1 MLSILTKLH
10 SDEIEVVSKQKKR
23 ARTLAQSY
31 GDLVET
37 NTSRFLVDLVG
48 EDKLTRI
55 ANNFLE
61 LLGTC
66 VTIHEIN
73 GDYALRIISSDY
85 CRFLDEASRRLC
97 DTDDNRKALESGIWH
112 CHESC
117 WTEASGP
124 CMAKGKPIDI
134 ECRGGIR
141 IYAVPIW
148 VEGEIAGSMS
158 FGYANPPEDLNKLKE
173 TSERYSVSANE
184 LQKRVNRHQTASP
197 LLVNVA
203 KNYLETCAML
213 IGTLAERKKTEKTLR
228 DSKEKFRSIF
238 ENTKDGIIWV
248 ASGTGFIINCNKAA
262 ETLLGRTR
270 AEIIGH
276 QQMTIHPHENVE
288 YYTRMLQAFATHDED
303 TCQAEVITKSGET
316 KTVNVVASTIAIG
329 NESIIQE
336 IFQDRTEVAKMED
349 TLRHYSAHLEELAKQ
364 RSEKLLEAE
373 RVAAIED
380 VARVV
385 SYDLQ
390 NSLRIIMR
398 SVSLGREKMDSVPR
412 PIRSY
417 VKKAGAWEIV
427 GNIKEQVDYIN
438 KIVSDLHDYTRP
450 LEPELVRTEV
460 RQLIENVLSTMKLPK
475 TVQVSITIEDGFP
488 KLMLDPK
495 MMRQVFADLI
505 TNAIEAMP
513 KEGKIA
519 IEASM
524 KENVAYIRIRDT
536 GVGVPKD
543 ILNKIFLPLF
553 TTKPSGTGFGLPV
566 CKRLVEIH
574 GGSIMVNSLEEKGS
588 TFTVKLP
595 LKRDSRLDGTKTR
608 M

>member
-1 MLSILTKLH
+1 
-10 SDEIEVVSKQKKR
+10 
-23 ARTLAQSY
+23 
-31 GDLVET
+31 
-37 NTSRFLVDLVG
+37 LVG
-48 EDKLTRI
+48 EDKLTRV

-61 LLGTC
+61 LVGTC
-66 VTIHEIN
+66 VTIHEKN

-97 DTDDNRKALESGIWH
+97 DTDDNRKALESGTWH

-124 CMAKGKPIDI
+124 CIATGKPIDI

-158 FGYANPPEDLNKLKE
+158 FGYGNPPEDLKKLKE
-173 TSERYSVSANE
+173 ISERYSVSANE
-184 LQKRVNRHQTASP
+184 LQKRVNRRQTASP

-213 IGTLAERKKTEKTLR
+213 IGTLAERKKREKALR
-228 DSKEKFRSIF
+228 DSEEKFRLIF

-248 ASGTGFIINCNKAA
+248 APGTGLIINCNKAA

-276 QQMTIHPHENVE
+276 QQATIHPHEKAE
-288 YYTRMLQAFATHDED
+288 YYTRMLKAFAAHDED
-303 TCQAEVITKSGET
+303 TCQAEVTTKSGET
-316 KTVNVVASTIAIG
+316 KTVNVIASTIAIG
-329 NESIIQE
+329 DESIIQE
-336 IFQDRTEVAKMED
+336 IFEDRTELMQMEGA
-349 TLRHYSAHLEELAKQ
+349 LRHYSSHLEELAKQ

-373 RVAAIED
+373 RVAAIEEM
-380 VARVV
+380 ARVV

-398 SVSLGREKMDSVPR
+398 SVSLAREKMDSVPR

-427 GNIKEQVDYIN
+427 GNIEEQVDYMN

-450 LEPELVRTEV
+450 LEPKLVKTEF
-460 RQLIENVLSTMKLPK
+460 RQLIENTLSTAKVPE
-475 TVQVSITIEDGFP
+475 TVQVSTTIEDGFP
-488 KLMLDPK
+488 KLMLDAK
-495 MMRQVFADLI
+495 MMQQVFADLI

-513 KEGKIA
+513 KGGKIV
-519 IEASM
+519 IEASK
-524 KENVAYIRIRDT
+524 KENVAYIRMRDT
-536 GVGVPKD
+536 GVGIPKD

-553 TTKPSGTGFGLPV
+553 STKPGGTGFGLPV

-574 GGSIMVNSLEEKGS
+574 GGSIVANSAPDKGS

-595 LKRDSRLDGTKTR
+595 LKRDSRLDGTKIR

>member
-1 MLSILTKLH
+1 ML
-10 SDEIEVVSKQKKR
+10 V
-23 ARTLAQSY
+23 QSY
-31 GDLVET
+31 GDLVEI

-48 EDKLTRI
+48 EDKLTRV

-61 LLGTC
+61 LVGTC
-66 VTIHEIN
+66 VTIHEKN

-97 DTDDNRKALESGIWH
+97 DTDDNRKALESGTWH

-124 CMAKGKPIDI
+124 CIATGKPIDI

-158 FGYANPPEDLNKLKE
+158 FGYGNPPEDLKKLKE
-173 TSERYSVSANE
+173 ISERYSITASE
-184 LQKRVNRHQTASP
+184 LQKTVSRHQTCSP
-197 LLVNVA
+197 LLVNVT

-228 DSKEKFRSIF
+228 DSEEKFRLIF

-248 ASGTGFIINCNKAA
+248 APRTGLIINCNKAT

-276 QQMTIHPHENVE
+276 QQATIHPHEKAE
-288 YYTRMLQAFATHDED
+288 YYTRMLKAFAAHGED
-303 TCQAEVITKSGET
+303 NCQAEVTTKSGET
-316 KTVNVVASTIAIG
+316 KTVNVIASTIAIG
-329 NESIIQE
+329 DESIIQE
-336 IFQDRTEVAKMED
+336 IFEDRTELMQMEGA
-349 TLRHYSAHLEELAKQ
+349 LRHYSSHLEELAKQ

-373 RVAAIED
+373 RVAAIEEM
-380 VARVV
+380 ARVV

-398 SVSLGREKMDSVPR
+398 SVSLAREKMDSVPR

-427 GNIKEQVDYIN
+427 GNIEEQVDYMN

-450 LEPELVRTEV
+450 LEPKLVKTEF
-460 RQLIENVLSTMKLPK
+460 RQLIENTLSTAKVPE
-475 TVQVSITIEDGFP
+475 TVQVSTTIEDGFP
-488 KLMLDPK
+488 KLMLDAK
-495 MMRQVFADLI
+495 MMQQVFADLI

-513 KEGKIA
+513 KGGKIV
-519 IEASM
+519 IEASK
-524 KENVAYIRIRDT
+524 KENVAYIRMRDT
-536 GVGVPKD
+536 GVGIPKD

-553 TTKPSGTGFGLPV
+553 STKPGGTGFGLPV

-574 GGSIMVNSLEEKGS
+574 GGSIVANSAPDKGS

-595 LKRDSRLDGTKTR
+595 LKRDSRLDGTKIR

>member
-1 MLSILTKLH
+1 ML
-10 SDEIEVVSKQKKR
+10 V
-23 ARTLAQSY
+23 QSY
-31 GDLVET
+31 GDLVEI

-48 EDKLTRI
+48 EDKLTRV

-61 LLGTC
+61 LVGTC
-66 VTIHEIN
+66 VTIHEKN

-97 DTDDNRKALESGIWH
+97 DTDDNRKALESGTWH

-124 CMAKGKPIDI
+124 CIATGKPIDI

-158 FGYANPPEDLNKLKE
+158 FGYGNPPEDLKKLKE
-173 TSERYSVSANE
+173 ISERYSVSANE
-184 LQKRVNRHQTASP
+184 LQKRVNRRQTASP

-213 IGTLAERKKTEKTLR
+213 IGTLAERKKREKALR
-228 DSKEKFRSIF
+228 DSEEKFRLIF

-248 ASGTGFIINCNKAA
+248 APGTGLIINCNKAA

-276 QQMTIHPHENVE
+276 QQATIHPHEKAE
-288 YYTRMLQAFATHDED
+288 YYTRMLKAFAAHDED
-303 TCQAEVITKSGET
+303 TCQAEVTTKSGET
-316 KTVNVVASTIAIG
+316 KTVNVIASTIAIG
-329 NESIIQE
+329 DESIIQE
-336 IFQDRTEVAKMED
+336 IFEDRTELMQMEGA
-349 TLRHYSAHLEELAKQ
+349 LRHYSSHLEELAKQ

-373 RVAAIED
+373 RVAAIEEM
-380 VARVV
+380 ARVV

-398 SVSLGREKMDSVPR
+398 SVSLAREKMDSVPR

-427 GNIKEQVDYIN
+427 GNIEEQVDYMN

-450 LEPELVRTEV
+450 LEPKLVKTEF
-460 RQLIENVLSTMKLPK
+460 RQLIENTLSTAKVPE
-475 TVQVSITIEDGFP
+475 TVQVSTTIEDGFP
-488 KLMLDPK
+488 KLMLDAK
-495 MMRQVFADLI
+495 MMQQVFADLI

-513 KEGKIA
+513 KGGKIV
-519 IEASM
+519 IEASK
-524 KENVAYIRIRDT
+524 KENVAYIRMRDT
-536 GVGVPKD
+536 GVGIPKD

-553 TTKPSGTGFGLPV
+553 STKPGGTGFGLPV

-574 GGSIMVNSLEEKGS
+574 GGSIVANSAPDKGS

-595 LKRDSRLDGTKTR
+595 LKRDSRLDGTKIR